1 MTQDNTLKVIVR
13 KNPFQPPLL
22 ETKEASSVEVR
33 DADGH
38 LAALLV
44 IIPGHPVFMMAK
56 PDDENFESFAS
67 SLGIKMKE

>member
-1 MTQDNTLKVIVR
+1 MTQNNTLKVIVR

-22 ETKEASSVEVR
+22 ETRDASSVEVR
-33 DADGH
+33 DSDGN
-38 LAALLV
+38 LAALVV
-44 IIPGHPVFMMAK
+44 IIPGHPVFMLAK

>member
-1 MTQDNTLKVIVR
+1 MTQDNTLKVVVR

-22 ETKEASSVEVR
+22 ETKEAASVEVR
-33 DADGH
+33 DADGN

-56 PDDENFESFAS
+56 PDDENFGSFAS